1 MCMKLTFLGTGA
13 GEGYPGYW
21 CECPHC
27 TYARKHRGKNLR
39 TNSSMVIDEELLIDI
54 GPSCFDNAARFGVNL
69 SKIKTLLV
77 THPHED
83 HLQPQHLYW
92 RNTDESLLPLTYVEK
107 MRHGGPRF
115 TDIPQLNIYGNSFV
129 METLRKSL
137 DDMEELKINLHEIK
151 EGKEEKTDG
160 YRILP
165 VRGNHGSQQGFSHS
179 YIIQKDEKTVLY
191 ALDSGSYDE
200 DQFALIQEYQYDT
213 VIMEGTTGLNEQYGG
228 HMCLVNNIRI
238 RDRLKENKCLR
249 ENSRFLLTHLSPHWC
264 PPHDWYES
272 IVASEG
278 LELAYDGLQIEV

>member
-1 MCMKLTFLGTGA
+1 MKLTFLGTGA

-129 METLRKSL
+129 METLGKSL

-179 YIIQKDEKTVLY
+179 YIIQKDEKTLLY

-200 DQFALIQEYQYDT
+200 DQFALIQEYQYDA

-238 RDRLKENKCLR
+238 RERLKENKCLR

-278 LELAYDGLQIEV
+278 LELAYDGLQIEI

>member
-1 MCMKLTFLGTGA
+1 MKLTFLGTGA

-129 METLRKSL
+129 METLRISL
-137 DDMEELKINLHEIK
+137 DDMVELKINLHEIK

-179 YIIQKDEKTVLY
+179 YIIQKDEKTLLY

-200 DQFALIQEYQYDT
+200 DQFALIQEYQYDA

-238 RDRLKENKCLR
+238 RERLKENKCLR

-278 LELAYDGLQIEV
+278 LELAYDGLQIEI

>member
-1 MCMKLTFLGTGA
+1 MKLTFLGTGA

-129 METLRKSL
+129 ME
-137 DDMEELKINLHEIK
+137 ELKINLHEIK

-179 YIIQKDEKTVLY
+179 YIIQKDEKTLLY

-200 DQFALIQEYQYDT
+200 DQFALIQEYQYDA

-238 RDRLKENKCLR
+238 RERLKENKCLR

-278 LELAYDGLQIEV
+278 LELAYDGLQIEI

>member
-1 MCMKLTFLGTGA
+1 MKLTFLGTGA
-13 GEGYPGYW
+13 GETYPGYW

-83 HLQPQHLYW
+83 HLYPQHLRW

-165 VRGNHGSQQGFSHS
+165 VRGNHGSQRGFSHS
-179 YIIQKDEKTVLY
+179 YIIQKDEKTLLY

-200 DQFALIQEYQYDT
+200 DQFALIQEYQYDA

-228 HMCLVNNIRI
+228 HMCLMNNIRI

-278 LELAYDGLQIEV
+278 LELAYDGLQIEI

>member
-1 MCMKLTFLGTGA
+1 MKLTFLGTGA
-13 GEGYPGYW
+13 GETYPGYW

-39 TNSSMVIDEELLIDI
+39 TNSSMVIDEELLIDM

-69 SKIKTLLV
+69 SKLKTLLV

-83 HLQPQHLYW
+83 HLYPQHLHW

-137 DDMEELKINLHEIK
+137 DDMEELKINLHEIR

-165 VRGNHGSQQGFSHS
+165 VRGNHGSQRGFSHS
-179 YIIQKDEKTVLY
+179 YIKIGRAHV
-191 ALDSGSYDE
+191 
-200 DQFALIQEYQYDT
+200 
-213 VIMEGTTGLNEQYGG
+213 
-228 HMCLVNNIRI
+228 
-238 RDRLKENKCLR
+238 
-249 ENSRFLLTHLSPHWC
+249 
-264 PPHDWYES
+264 
-272 IVASEG
+272 
-278 LELAYDGLQIEV
+278 

>member
-1 MCMKLTFLGTGA
+1 MKLTFLGTGA

-129 METLRKSL
+129 METLGKSL

-179 YIIQKDEKTVLY
+179 YIIQKDEKMLLY

-200 DQFALIQEYQYDT
+200 DQLALIQEYQYDA

-238 RDRLKENKCLR
+238 RERLKENKCLR

-278 LELAYDGLQIEV
+278 LELAYDGLQIEI

>member
-1 MCMKLTFLGTGA
+1 MKLTFLGTGA

-129 METLRKSL
+129 METLGKSL

-179 YIIQKDEKTVLY
+179 YIIQKDGKTLLY

-200 DQFALIQEYQYDT
+200 DQFALIQEYQYDA

-238 RDRLKENKCLR
+238 RERLKENKCLR

-278 LELAYDGLQIEV
+278 LELAYDGLQIEI

>member
-1 MCMKLTFLGTGA
+1 MKLTFLGTGA

-200 DQFALIQEYQYDT
+200 DQFALIQEYQYDA

-272 IVASEG
+272 IAASEG

>member
-1 MCMKLTFLGTGA
+1 MKLTFLGTGA

-39 TNSSMVIDEELLIDI
+39 TNSSMVIDEELLIDM

-179 YIIQKDEKTVLY
+179 YIIQKDEKTLLY

-200 DQFALIQEYQYDT
+200 DQFALIQEYQYDA

-238 RDRLKENKCLR
+238 RERLKENKCLR

-278 LELAYDGLQIEV
+278 LELAYDGLQIEI

>member
-1 MCMKLTFLGTGA
+1 
-13 GEGYPGYW
+13 
-21 CECPHC
+21 
-27 TYARKHRGKNLR
+27 
-39 TNSSMVIDEELLIDI
+39 MVIDEELLIDM

-129 METLRKSL
+129 METLGKSL

-200 DQFALIQEYQYDT
+200 DQFALIQEYQYDA

-238 RDRLKENKCLR
+238 RERLKENKCLR

-278 LELAYDGLQIEV
+278 LELAYDGLQIEI

>member
-1 MCMKLTFLGTGA
+1 MKLTFLGTGA

-137 DDMEELKINLHEIK
+137 DDMEELKINLHEIR

-179 YIIQKDEKTVLY
+179 YIIQKDEKTLLY

-200 DQFALIQEYQYDT
+200 DQFALIQEYQYDA

-238 RDRLKENKCLR
+238 RERLKENKCLR

-278 LELAYDGLQIEV
+278 LELAYDGLQIEI

>member
-1 MCMKLTFLGTGA
+1 MKLTFLGTGA

-179 YIIQKDEKTVLY
+179 YIIQKDEKTLLY

-200 DQFALIQEYQYDT
+200 DQFALIQEYQYDA

-238 RDRLKENKCLR
+238 RERLKENKCLR
-249 ENSRFLLTHLSPHWC
+249 EHSRFLLTHLSPHWC

-278 LELAYDGLQIEV
+278 LELAYDGLQIEI

>member
-1 MCMKLTFLGTGA
+1 MKLTFLGTGA
-13 GEGYPGYW
+13 GETYPGYW

-39 TNSSMVIDEELLIDI
+39 TNSSMVIDEELLIDM

-83 HLQPQHLYW
+83 HLYPQHLHW

-137 DDMEELKINLHEIK
+137 DDMEELKINLHEIR

-179 YIIQKDEKTVLY
+179 YIIQKDGKTLLY

-200 DQFALIQEYQYDT
+200 DQFALIQEYQYDA

-238 RDRLKENKCLR
+238 RERLKENKCLR

-278 LELAYDGLQIEV
+278 LELAYDGLQIEI

>member
-1 MCMKLTFLGTGA
+1 MKLTFLGTGA
-13 GEGYPGYW
+13 GETYPGYW

-39 TNSSMVIDEELLIDI
+39 TNSSMVIDEELLIDM

-69 SKIKTLLV
+69 SKLKTLLV

-83 HLQPQHLYW
+83 HLYPQHLRW

-179 YIIQKDEKTVLY
+179 YIIQKDGKTLLY

-200 DQFALIQEYQYDT
+200 DQFALIQEYQYDA

-228 HMCLVNNIRI
+228 HMCLMNNIRI

-278 LELAYDGLQIEV
+278 LELAYDGLQIEI

>member
-1 MCMKLTFLGTGA
+1 MKLTFLGTGA

-129 METLRKSL
+129 METLGKSL

-179 YIIQKDEKTVLY
+179 YIIQKDEKTLLY

-200 DQFALIQEYQYDT
+200 DQFALIQEYQYDA

-228 HMCLVNNIRI
+228 HMCLMNNIRI

-278 LELAYDGLQIEV
+278 LELAYDGLQIEI

>member
-1 MCMKLTFLGTGA
+1 MKLTFLGTGA
-13 GEGYPGYW
+13 GETYPGYW

-39 TNSSMVIDEELLIDI
+39 TNSSMVIDEELLIDM

-129 METLRKSL
+129 METLGKSL

-179 YIIQKDEKTVLY
+179 YIIQKDEKTLLY

-200 DQFALIQEYQYDT
+200 DQFALIQEYQYDA

-238 RDRLKENKCLR
+238 RERLKENKCLR

-278 LELAYDGLQIEV
+278 LELAYDGLQIEI

>member
-1 MCMKLTFLGTGA
+1 MKLTFLGTGA
-13 GEGYPGYW
+13 GETYPGYW

-129 METLRKSL
+129 METLGKSL

-179 YIIQKDEKTVLY
+179 YIIQKDEKTLLY

-200 DQFALIQEYQYDT
+200 DQFALIQEYQYDA

-238 RDRLKENKCLR
+238 RERLKENKCLR

-278 LELAYDGLQIEV
+278 LELAYDGLQIEI

>member
-1 MCMKLTFLGTGA
+1 MKLTFLGTGA

-69 SKIKTLLV
+69 SKLKTLLV

-83 HLQPQHLYW
+83 HLYPQHLRW

-137 DDMEELKINLHEIK
+137 DDMEELKINLHEIR

-179 YIIQKDEKTVLY
+179 YIIQKDGKTLLY

-200 DQFALIQEYQYDT
+200 DQFALIQEYQYDA

-228 HMCLVNNIRI
+228 HMCLMNNIRI

-278 LELAYDGLQIEV
+278 LELAYDGLQIEI

>member
-1 MCMKLTFLGTGA
+1 MKLTFLGTGA
-13 GEGYPGYW
+13 GETYPGYW

-39 TNSSMVIDEELLIDI
+39 TNSSMVIDEELLIDM

-69 SKIKTLLV
+69 SKLKTLLV

-83 HLQPQHLYW
+83 HLYPQHLRW

-129 METLRKSL
+129 METLGKSL

-179 YIIQKDEKTVLY
+179 YIIQKDEKTLLY

-200 DQFALIQEYQYDT
+200 DQFALIQEYQYDA

-238 RDRLKENKCLR
+238 RERLKENKCLR

-278 LELAYDGLQIEV
+278 LELAYDGLQIEI

>member
-1 MCMKLTFLGTGA
+1 MKLTFLGTGA
-13 GEGYPGYW
+13 GETYPGYW

-39 TNSSMVIDEELLIDI
+39 TNSSMVIDEELLIDM

-69 SKIKTLLV
+69 SKLKTLLI

-83 HLQPQHLYW
+83 HLYPQHLRW

-179 YIIQKDEKTVLY
+179 YIIQKDEKTLLY

-200 DQFALIQEYQYDT
+200 DQFALIQEYQYDA

-228 HMCLVNNIRI
+228 HMCLMNNIRI

-278 LELAYDGLQIEV
+278 LELAYDGLQIEI

>member
-1 MCMKLTFLGTGA
+1 MEGTRKEHWWRDAVIYQIYPRSFQDSNGDGIGDLRGIIQRLDYLKELGIDA
-13 GEGYPGYW
+13 IWLSPVCKSPQDDNGYDISDYQD
-21 CECPHC
+21 
-27 TYARKHRGKNLR
+27 
-39 TNSSMVIDEELLIDI
+39 ID
-54 GPSCFDNAARFGVNL
+54 PMFG
-69 SKIKTLLV
+69 
-77 THPHED
+77 
-83 HLQPQHLYW
+83 
-92 RNTDESLLPLTYVEK
+92 
-107 MRHGGPRF
+107 
-115 TDIPQLNIYGNSFV
+115 
-129 METLRKSL
+129 SL
-137 DDMEELKINLHEIK
+137 DDMEELKINLHEIR

-165 VRGNHGSQQGFSHS
+165 VRGNHGSQRGFSHS
-179 YIIQKDEKTVLY
+179 YIIQKYGKTLLY

-200 DQFALIQEYQYDT
+200 DQFALIQEYQYDA

-228 HMCLVNNIRI
+228 HMCLMNNIRI

>member
-1 MCMKLTFLGTGA
+1 MKLTFLGTGA

-83 HLQPQHLYW
+83 HLYPQHLHW

-200 DQFALIQEYQYDT
+200 DQFALIQEYQYDA

>member
-1 MCMKLTFLGTGA
+1 MKLTFLGTGA

-165 VRGNHGSQQGFSHS
+165 VRGNHGSQRGFSHS
-179 YIIQKDEKTVLY
+179 YIIQKDEKTLLY

-200 DQFALIQEYQYDT
+200 DQFALIQEYQYDA

-238 RDRLKENKCLR
+238 RERLKENKCLR

-278 LELAYDGLQIEV
+278 LELAYDGLQIEI

>member
-1 MCMKLTFLGTGA
+1 MKLTFLGTGA

-39 TNSSMVIDEELLIDI
+39 TNSSMVIDEELLIDM

-69 SKIKTLLV
+69 SKLKTLLV

-83 HLQPQHLYW
+83 HLYPQHLRW

-179 YIIQKDEKTVLY
+179 YIIQKDEKTLLY

-200 DQFALIQEYQYDT
+200 DQFALIQEYQYDA

-238 RDRLKENKCLR
+238 RERLKENKCLR

-278 LELAYDGLQIEV
+278 LELAYDGLQIEI

>member
-1 MCMKLTFLGTGA
+1 MKLTFLGTGA

-179 YIIQKDEKTVLY
+179 YIIQKDEKTLLY

-200 DQFALIQEYQYDT
+200 DQFALIQEYQYDA

-278 LELAYDGLQIEV
+278 LELAYDGLQIEI

>member
-1 MCMKLTFLGTGA
+1 MKLTFLGTGA

-179 YIIQKDEKTVLY
+179 YIIQKDEKTLLY

-200 DQFALIQEYQYDT
+200 DQFALIQEYQYDA

-228 HMCLVNNIRI
+228 HMCLMNNIRI
-238 RDRLKENKCLR
+238 RERLKENKCLR

-278 LELAYDGLQIEV
+278 LELAYDGLQIEI

>member
-1 MCMKLTFLGTGA
+1 MKLTFLGTGA
-13 GEGYPGYW
+13 GETYPGYW

-69 SKIKTLLV
+69 SKLKTLLV

-83 HLQPQHLYW
+83 HLYPQHLRW

-137 DDMEELKINLHEIK
+137 DDMEELKINLHEIR

-200 DQFALIQEYQYDT
+200 DQFALIQEYQYDA

-278 LELAYDGLQIEV
+278 LELAYDGLQIEI

>member
-1 MCMKLTFLGTGA
+1 MKLTFLGTGA

-129 METLRKSL
+129 METLGKSL
-137 DDMEELKINLHEIK
+137 DDMEELKINLHEIR

-165 VRGNHGSQQGFSHS
+165 VRGNHGSQRGFSHS
-179 YIIQKDEKTVLY
+179 YIIQKDEKMLLY

-200 DQFALIQEYQYDT
+200 DQFALIQEYQYDA

-238 RDRLKENKCLR
+238 RERLKENKCLR

>member
-1 MCMKLTFLGTGA
+1 MKLTFLGTGA

-39 TNSSMVIDEELLIDI
+39 TNSSMVIDEELLIDM

-83 HLQPQHLYW
+83 HLYPQHLHW

-129 METLRKSL
+129 METLGKSL

-179 YIIQKDEKTVLY
+179 YIIQKDEKTLLY

-200 DQFALIQEYQYDT
+200 DQFALIQEYQYDA

-238 RDRLKENKCLR
+238 RERLKENKCLR

-278 LELAYDGLQIEV
+278 LELAYDGLQIEI

>member
-1 MCMKLTFLGTGA
+1 MYETDIFRNRSRGRLSGILVRMSSLYLCKKTQ
-13 GEGYPGYW
+13 
-21 CECPHC
+21 
-27 TYARKHRGKNLR
+27 RKK
-39 TNSSMVIDEELLIDI
+39 
-54 GPSCFDNAARFGVNL
+54 P
-69 SKIKTLLV
+69 
-77 THPHED
+77 D

-179 YIIQKDEKTVLY
+179 YIIQKDEKTLLY

-200 DQFALIQEYQYDT
+200 DQFALIQEYQYDA

-238 RDRLKENKCLR
+238 RERLKENKCLR

-278 LELAYDGLQIEV
+278 LELAYDGLQIEI

>member
-1 MCMKLTFLGTGA
+1 MKLTFLGTGA

-200 DQFALIQEYQYDT
+200 DQFALIQEYQYDA

>member
-1 MCMKLTFLGTGA
+1 MKLTFLGTGA

-39 TNSSMVIDEELLIDI
+39 TNSSMVIDEELLIDM

-165 VRGNHGSQQGFSHS
+165 VRGNHGSQRGFSHS

-200 DQFALIQEYQYDT
+200 DQFALIQEYQYDA